1 MGRAPIN
8 ITYSL
13 PFLVRF
19 HHHDQQHH
27 RHTNDNVIWRGFS
40 FRISRRSCHCVPP
53 TDLTRIFGR
62 GLELSCITT
71 ICLSVYMST
80 CCPHA
85 MPATSEPGSAT
96 PKSPPASDAAYI
108 TGCSGLATHSR
119 LCKRETEEEWEEQW
133 VPVGERR
140 WRCLFA
146 ERLKLQLS
154 APTTDHLAHKSSVFQ
169 GITSP
174 ELFAMV
180 VVYVA

>member
-96 PKSPPASDAAYI
+96 PKSPLLPM
-108 TGCSGLATHSR
+108 R
-119 LCKRETEEEWEEQW
+119 L
-133 VPVGERR
+133 
-140 WRCLFA
+140 
-146 ERLKLQLS
+146 
-154 APTTDHLAHKSSVFQ
+154 
-169 GITSP
+169 TSP
-174 ELFAMV
+174 V
-180 VVYVA
+180 VRVSRPTLVSARGKRRRSGRSSGYQLERGVGVVCLLRG